1 MPCNAARLGVRRVYH
16 RPGMPRGLG
25 SRTMDGAS
33 VLRCMAVGLTGAQEK
48 AVRRAIV
55 PVEVVPFAAAN
66 EACAAM
72 STVLPLVVLVDE
84 KTSED
89 DRHALA
95 DLAVACGAEVC
106 DVEAVPDG
114 KEFALRIL
122 DALTRAERR
131 RFKST

>member
-1 MPCNAARLGVRRVYH
+1 MIGHL
-16 RPGMPRGLG
+16 MPRGLG
-25 SRTMDGAS
+25 SRTMDGAAI
-33 VLRCMAVGLTGAQEK
+33 LRCMSVGLTSAQHQV
-48 AVRRAIV
+48 VRRAIV
-55 PVEVVPFAAAN
+55 PVEVVPFASAT

-72 STVLPLVVLVDE
+72 STVLPLVVLLSDG
-84 KTSED
+84 TTDD

-95 DLAVACGAEVC
+95 DLAIACGAEVC
-106 DVEAVPDG
+106 DVEAAPEG

>member
-1 MPCNAARLGVRRVYH
+1 
-16 RPGMPRGLG
+16 
-25 SRTMDGAS
+25 
-33 VLRCMAVGLTGAQEK
+33 MAVRLTPDQEK

-55 PVEVVPFAAAN
+55 PVEVVSFASVS

-72 STVLPLVVLVDE
+72 STVLPLVVLLDD
-84 KTSED
+84 KTSDD

-95 DLAVACGAEVC
+95 DLAVACGTEVC

-114 KEFALRIL
+114 RDFALRIL